1 MAAASGASA
10 HVLLIE
16 DDPSISAGLQM
27 NLQAEG
33 YRVSVATD
41 GETGLTLAQNADVDL
56 VVLDVMLPRV
66 NGFEILRQLRREGRQ
81 MPIIVLSARGSE
93 IDKVMGLEL
102 GAEDYVTKPFG
113 LAELL
118 ARVRAALRRAGISSR
133 PTPLRLG
140 ELEVDPDTREVR
152 RNGELTELTATEFDV
167 LWVLAEAKGRVLS
180 REQILEKLYGPN
192 HHGTARTIDNF
203 MMQLRNKLET
213 DPQQPRHLV
222 TVRGVGYRLV
232 S

>member
-1 MAAASGASA
+1 MAATSGSPT
-10 HVLLIE
+10 HVVLIE

-33 YRVSVATD
+33 YRVSVAAD
-41 GETGLTLAQNADVDL
+41 GETGLALAQRGDVDL
-56 VVLDVMLPRV
+56 VVLDVMLPRM
-66 NGFEILRQLRREGRQ
+66 NGFEILRQLRREGHQ
-81 MPIIVLSARGSE
+81 MPIIVLSARGTE

-118 ARVRAALRRAGISSR
+118 ARVRAALRRAGIASR
-133 PTPLRLG
+133 PTALRIG
-140 ELEVDPDTREVR
+140 ELEIDPETREVR
-152 RNGELTELTATEFDV
+152 RGGGLTELTATEFDV
-167 LWVLAEAKGRVLS
+167 LWALAEAKGRVLS

-203 MMQLRNKLET
+203 MMQLRNKLEL
-213 DPQQPRHLV
+213 DPQAPRHLV